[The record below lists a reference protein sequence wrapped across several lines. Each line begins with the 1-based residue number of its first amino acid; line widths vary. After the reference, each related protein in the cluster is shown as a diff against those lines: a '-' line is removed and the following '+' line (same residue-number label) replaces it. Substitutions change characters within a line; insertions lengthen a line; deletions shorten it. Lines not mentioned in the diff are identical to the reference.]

1 MATGFVALHITP
13 FKRRAQGDVLMNI
26 AVVGTGY
33 VGLVAGAC
41 FAETGN
47 DVICVDVDARK
58 VAALQAGQVPIFEPG
73 LEDLVKSNSRAG
85 RLSFTTSLKDAVHAS
100 DIIFIAVGT
109 PQDEDGSADLK
120 HVVAVAKGIGES
132 MNGPKFVVDKS
143 TVPVGTADLVR
154 RTIESVATF
163 PVDVISNPEFLKE
176 GAAIDDFL
184 RPDRVVVGVAS
195 ENAASVMREL
205 YAPFVRTNNPILVM
219 DVRSAEMTKYA
230 ANAMLALRVSF
241 MNEVANLCEAAGADI
256 NKVRV
261 GIGTDSR
268 IGMSFIFPG
277 IGYGGSCFPKDVQ
290 ALIRTGKDYGVDL
303 QIARSVED
311 VNKLQK
317 LLMVRK
323 VIEHFGVD
331 DVRGKTFAMWGLAFK
346 PKTDDVREAPA
357 LTICNELIRLGAR
370 VQAFDPEANET
381 FKRAFGDSEGITY
394 FSNNYEALKGA
405 DALMV
410 CTEWNAFRQPNFTRI
425 KSELSRPLIFDG
437 RNIYQPEDMKGHGFV
452 YYSVGRSKVV
462 AA

>member
-1 MATGFVALHITP
+1 
-13 FKRRAQGDVLMNI
+13 MNI

-47 DVICVDVDARK
+47 DVVCVDVNVQK

-73 LEDLVKSNSRAG
+73 LEDLVKSNSKAG
-85 RLSFTTSLKDAVHAS
+85 RLTFTTSLKDAVDGS
-100 DIIFIAVGT
+100 DVIFIAVGT

-120 HVVAVAKGIGES
+120 HVLAVARGIGEA
-132 MNGPKFVVDKS
+132 MTCPKIVVDKS

-154 RTIESVATF
+154 NTIQSVTKHR
-163 PVDVISNPEFLKE
+163 VDVVSNPEFLKE

-184 RPDRVVVGVAS
+184 RPDRVVVGVDS
-195 ENAASVMREL
+195 EKAGKVMREL

-219 DVRSAEMTKYA
+219 DIRSAEMTKYA

-241 MNEVANLCEAAGADI
+241 MNEIANLCEAAGADI
-256 NKVRV
+256 NKVRI

-290 ALIRTGKDYGVDL
+290 ALIRTGKDHGVEL
-303 QIARSVED
+303 KISRAVED
-311 VNKLQK
+311 VNKDQK

-323 VIEHFGVD
+323 VLEHYGAD
-331 DVRGKTFAMWGLAFK
+331 GVRGKTFAVWGLAFK

-357 LTICNELIRLGAR
+357 LTICAELLRLGAR
-370 VQAFDPEANET
+370 VKAFDPEANET
-381 FKRAFGDSEGITY
+381 FEASFGARDGIEY
-394 FSNNYEALKGA
+394 VQNNYEALRGA

-410 CTEWNAFRQPNFTRI
+410 CTEWNAFRQPNFARI
-425 KSELSRPLIFDG
+425 KEELSRPIVFDG
-437 RNIYQPEDMKGHGFV
+437 RNIYDPEDMRGHGFV
-452 YYSVGRSKVV
+452 YYSVGRSKVS
-462 AA
+462 ASA

>member
-1 MATGFVALHITP
+1 
-13 FKRRAQGDVLMNI
+13 MNI

-58 VAALQAGQVPIFEPG
+58 VEALKAGEVPIFEPG
-73 LEDLVKSNSRAG
+73 LEDLVTSNSKAG
-85 RLSFTTSLKDAVHAS
+85 RLSFTTSLKDAVHSS

-120 HVVAVAKGIGES
+120 HVLAVAKGIGEN
-132 MNGPKFVVDKS
+132 MNAPKFVVDKS

-154 RTIESVATF
+154 KAIESVAKF

-184 RPDRVVVGVAS
+184 RPDRVVVGVAT
-195 ENAASVMREL
+195 EAAANVMREL

-219 DVRSAEMTKYA
+219 DIRSAEMTKYA

-290 ALIRTGKDYGVDL
+290 ALIRTGKDHGVDL
-303 QIARSVED
+303 QIARAVED

-323 VIEHFGVD
+323 VIEHYGVD
-331 DVRGKTFAMWGLAFK
+331 NVRGKTFALWGLAFK

-357 LTICNELIRLGAR
+357 LTICSELIRLGAR
-370 VQAFDPEANET
+370 VQLFDPEANET
-381 FKRAFGDSEGITY
+381 FQRAFGEREGVRY
-394 FSNNYEALKGA
+394 FSNNYDALKGA

-410 CTEWNAFRQPNFTRI
+410 CTEWNAFRQPNFKRI
-425 KSELSRPLIFDG
+425 KTELSKPVIFDG
-437 RNIYQPEDMKGHGFV
+437 RNIYQPDDMKAHGFV
-452 YYSVGRSKVV
+452 YYSVGRAKVE

>member
-1 MATGFVALHITP
+1 V
-13 FKRRAQGDVLMNI
+13 
-26 AVVGTGY
+26 
-33 VGLVAGAC
+33 
-41 FAETGN
+41 
-47 DVICVDVDARK
+47 RK
-58 VAALQAGQVPIFEPG
+58 TIE
-73 LEDLVKSNSRAG
+73 
-85 RLSFTTSLKDAVHAS
+85 
-100 DIIFIAVGT
+100 
-109 PQDEDGSADLK
+109 
-120 HVVAVAKGIGES
+120 AVAKY
-132 MNGPKFVVDKS
+132 
-143 TVPVGTADLVR
+143 
-154 RTIESVATF
+154 
-163 PVDVISNPEFLKE
+163 PVDVVSNPEFLKE

-195 ENAASVMREL
+195 ENAARVMSEL

-256 NKVRV
+256 NKVRI

-290 ALIRTGKDYGVDL
+290 ALIRTGKDHGVDL
-303 QIARSVED
+303 QISRAVED
-311 VNKLQK
+311 VNKHQK

-323 VIEHFGVD
+323 VIEHYGVD
-331 DVRGKTFAMWGLAFK
+331 NVRGKVFAMWGLAFK

-357 LTICNELIRLGAR
+357 LTICEELIRLGAR
-370 VQAFDPEANET
+370 VQAFDPEANQT
-381 FKRAFGDSEGITY
+381 FERAFGERDGITY
-394 FSNNYEALKGA
+394 VGNNYDALKGA

-410 CTEWNAFRQPNFTRI
+410 CTEWNAFRQPNFKRI
-425 KSELSRPLIFDG
+425 KSELSRPVIFDG
-437 RNIYQPEDMKGHGFV
+437 RNIYQPEDMKSHGFV

>member
-1 MATGFVALHITP
+1 
-13 FKRRAQGDVLMNI
+13 MNI

-58 VAALQAGQVPIFEPG
+58 VEALKAGEVPIFEPG
-73 LEDLVKSNSRAG
+73 LEDLVTSNSKAG
-85 RLSFTTSLKDAVHAS
+85 RLSFTTSLKDAVHSS

-120 HVVAVAKGIGES
+120 HVLAVAKGIGEN
-132 MNGPKFVVDKS
+132 MNAPKFVVDKS

-154 RTIESVATF
+154 KAIESVAKF

-184 RPDRVVVGVAS
+184 RPDRVVVGVAT
-195 ENAASVMREL
+195 EAAANVMREL

-219 DVRSAEMTKYA
+219 DIRSAEMTKYA

-290 ALIRTGKDYGVDL
+290 ALIRTGKDHGVDL
-303 QIARSVED
+303 QIARAVED

-331 DVRGKTFAMWGLAFK
+331 NVRGKTFALWGLAFK

-357 LTICNELIRLGAR
+357 LTICSELLRLGAR
-370 VQAFDPEANET
+370 VHLFDPEANET
-381 FKRAFGDSEGITY
+381 FQRAFGEREGVRY
-394 FSNNYEALKGA
+394 FSNNYDAVKGA

-410 CTEWNAFRQPNFTRI
+410 CTEWNAFRQPNFKRI
-425 KSELSRPLIFDG
+425 KAELSKPVIFDG
-437 RNIYQPEDMKGHGFV
+437 RNIYQPDDMKAHGFV
-452 YYSVGRSKVV
+452 YYSVGRAKVE